1 MSEVMIGRNTNTHD
15 VATVTSVTVNSVTA
29 TTLAVA
35 NEKRIFFHVSL
46 EPGVTNEDAF
56 IRLYPAGTDDLS
68 KGMVLSRDTFGNS
81 NLFKPAWEM
90 TPDNVYTG
98 EISAIS
104 LNGTFNLLVTEY

>member
-1 MSEVMIGRNTNTHD
+1 MFKVGRNINSNTE
-15 VATVTSVTVNSVTA
+15 ASVRTIEINSVTA
-29 TTLAVA
+29 TTISAINL
-35 NEKRIFFHVSL
+35 ERIFFHVSL
-46 EPGVTNEDAF
+46 EPGITNEDAF